1 MSGFGEEPSQ
11 FSPNGL
17 LTKLCELQGI
27 ETHNGQSAE
36 ELESLGSRIAS
47 AVNSFGGGSK
57 MYLDA
62 VFVGMGYCKLTERN
76 REHFATS
83 PFGLN

>member
-1 MSGFGEEPSQ
+1 MVTTEHATSV
-11 FSPNGL
+11 

-76 REHFATS
+76 REHFAVS

>member
-1 MSGFGEEPSQ
+1 MVTTEHATSV
-11 FSPNGL
+11 
-17 LTKLCELQGI
+17 LTKLSRLQGI
-27 ETHNGQSAE
+27 DIYDGQSAE
-36 ELESLGSRIAS
+36 DLASLGSRVAS

-76 REHFATS
+76 REHFAAS